1 MLFHVNCKN
10 CTDKEKQIKELF
22 KTKYGL
28 ATLYGSEYFIG
39 DYCEMQE
46 DIMKITQVDKKLNNQ
61 YNKKVYDEL
70 TKKLN
75 KKLQQKTQHKNDNQ
89 VIPNIIQPSKIQHLI
104 DNKEITLIVNTT
116 PENIQ
121 QNIKVPLKNQQLINN
136 EEITFN
142 IESKTENQDEY
153 KCLQCD
159 NIYKTKNGLQKH
171 MRTNHTVNNKIE
183 QKKQHICKFC
193 NTGFRTR
200 QTKWSHEQKCKNI
213 NNMPLADQVKN
224 LTAEIKELKSN
235 SNSKINIDV

>member
-46 DIMKITQVDKKLNNQ
+46 DIMKITQVDKKLNNSS
-61 YNKKVYDEL
+61 NKKIYDEL
-70 TKKLN
+70 TIKLN
-75 KKLQQKTQHKNDNQ
+75 KKLQHTNDNK

-104 DNKEITLIVNTT
+104 DNNEITLTVNTT

-121 QNIKVPLKNQQLINN
+121 QNIKVPLKNQQLI
-136 EEITFN
+136 N

-171 MRTNHTVNNKIE
+171 MRTNHTLNNKIE

-200 QTKWSHEQKCKNI
+200 QTKWSHEQKCKNT
-213 NNMPLADQVKN
+213 NNIPLADQVKN
-224 LTAEIKELKSN
+224 LTAEIKELKAN
-235 SNSKINIDV
+235 SISAVNIDV

>member
-46 DIMKITQVDKKLNNQ
+46 DIMKITQVDKKLNNS
-61 YNKKVYDEL
+61 YNKKIYDEL
-70 TKKLN
+70 TIKLN
-75 KKLQQKTQHKNDNQ
+75 KKLQHTNDNK

-104 DNKEITLIVNTT
+104 DNKEITLTDNTT

-121 QNIKVPLKNQQLINN
+121 Q
-136 EEITFN
+136 N

-171 MRTNHTVNNKIE
+171 MRTNHPVNNKIE
-183 QKKQHICKFC
+183 QKKQHLCKFC

-200 QTKWSHEQKCKNI
+200 QTKWSHEQKCKTI
-213 NNMPLADQVKN
+213 NQMPLADQVKN
-224 LTAEIKELKSN
+224 LTAEIKELKLN